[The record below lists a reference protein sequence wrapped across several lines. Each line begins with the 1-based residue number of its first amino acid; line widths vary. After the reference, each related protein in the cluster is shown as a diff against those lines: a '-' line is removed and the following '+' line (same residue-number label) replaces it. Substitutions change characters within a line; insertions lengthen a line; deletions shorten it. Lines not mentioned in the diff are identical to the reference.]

1 VGLVNRTGLVLVCIV
16 AFLAGEG
23 GVLLKH
29 LPVGYAVGVAL
40 VCGVVGWLSWWKGG
54 TTNQQRG
61 DASFESFIAEMKGVC
76 PWMTWDDVVL
86 VRQAFSSVHPLSGG
100 DEDLEGVAQ
109 AALRLAERACLCHD
123 ERRAFA
129 FWQRYQEVRA
139 WQQGQEYTWLPLPE
153 ALEEV

>member
-1 VGLVNRTGLVLVCIV
+1 V
-16 AFLAGEG
+16 
-23 GVLLKH
+23 
-29 LPVGYAVGVAL
+29 
-40 VCGVVGWLSWWKGG
+40 SWWRGG
-54 TTNQQRG
+54 TINQQRG

-76 PWMTWDDVVL
+76 PWITGEDVVL
-86 VRQAFSSVHPLSGG
+86 VRQAFSSLHPSSGG

-109 AALRLAERACLCHD
+109 AALRLTERACLCHD

-153 ALEEV
+153 AFEEV

>member
-1 VGLVNRTGLVLVCIV
+1 MNRAGLALVCLL

-29 LPVGYAVGVAL
+29 VPVEYVIGVAM
-40 VCGVVGWLSWWKGG
+40 VCGVVGWLSWWKGR
-54 TTNQQRG
+54 TPNQQPG

-100 DEDLEGVAQ
+100 DEDLDMVAQ

-139 WQQGQEYTWLPLPE
+139 CKLGQEYTWLPLPE

>member
-1 VGLVNRTGLVLVCIV
+1 MSRVGLALVCIV

-29 LPVGYAVGVAL
+29 LPVAYVIGVAL

-76 PWMTWDDVVL
+76 PWMTPDDVVL
-86 VRQAFSSVHPLSGG
+86 VRQAFSSLFPPFGG
-100 DEDLEGVAQ
+100 DEDLEVVAQ

-123 ERRAFA
+123 EQRAWA

-139 WQQGQEYTWLPLPE
+139 WQQGREYTWLPLPQE
-153 ALEEV
+153 LEEV

>member
-1 VGLVNRTGLVLVCIV
+1 MSRVGLALMCGM

-29 LPVGYAVGVAL
+29 LPVEYVIGGAL
-40 VCGVVGWLSWWKGG
+40 VCSVLGCVSWWKSG
-54 TTNQQRG
+54 TTNQPRG
-61 DASFESFIAEMKGVC
+61 DVSCESFIAEMKGVC
-76 PWMTWDDVVL
+76 PWMTWEDVVL
-86 VRQAFSSVHPLSGG
+86 VRQAFSSVHPLSRG
-100 DEDLEGVAQ
+100 DEDLDGVAQ

-123 ERRAFA
+123 EQRAWA

-139 WQQGQEYTWLPLPE
+139 WQQGREYTWLPLPE

>member
-1 VGLVNRTGLVLVCIV
+1 VNRVGLALVCIV

-29 LPVGYAVGVAL
+29 LPVGYVIGVAL

-54 TTNQQRG
+54 TTNQPRG

-76 PWMTWDDVVL
+76 PWMTSEDVVL
-86 VRQAFSSVHPLSGG
+86 VRKAFSSLFPPSGG
-100 DEDLEGVAQ
+100 AEDLDVVAQ
-109 AALRLAERACLCHD
+109 AALCLAERACLCHD

-139 WQQGQEYTWLPLPE
+139 WQQGQEYAWLPLPE

>member
-1 VGLVNRTGLVLVCIV
+1 MNRVGLALVCIV

-23 GVLLKH
+23 GVLLKQ
-29 LPVGYAVGVAL
+29 LPVEYVIGVAL

-54 TTNQQRG
+54 TANQPRG

-76 PWMTWDDVVL
+76 PWMTSEDVVL
-86 VRQAFSSVHPLSGG
+86 VRQAFSSLFPPSGG
-100 DEDLEGVAQ
+100 AEDLDVVAQ
-109 AALRLAERACLCHD
+109 AALRLTERACLCHD

-129 FWQRYQEVRA
+129 FWQRSQEVRA
-139 WQQGQEYTWLPLPE
+139 WQQGQEYSWLPLPE

>member
-1 VGLVNRTGLVLVCIV
+1 MKRAGLALVCIV

-23 GVLLKH
+23 GVLLKQ
-29 LPVGYAVGVAL
+29 LPVGYAVGVAM
-40 VCGVVGWLSWWKGG
+40 VCGVVGWLSWWKSG
-54 TTNQQRG
+54 TANQQRG

-76 PWMTWDDVVL
+76 PPITWEDVVL
-86 VRQAFSSVHPLSGG
+86 VRQAFALLFPPSGG
-100 DEDLEGVAQ
+100 AEDLDGVAQ
-109 AALRLAERACLCHD
+109 AALRLAERACMCHD
-123 ERRAFA
+123 EQRAWA

>member
-1 VGLVNRTGLVLVCIV
+1 MNRAGLALVCIV
-16 AFLAGEG
+16 AFPSGEG

-29 LPVGYAVGVAL
+29 LPVAYVIGVAL

-54 TTNQQRG
+54 TTNRPRG

-86 VRQAFSSVHPLSGG
+86 VRQAFSSVHSLSGG
-100 DEDLEGVAQ
+100 DEDLDGVAQ
-109 AALRLAERACLCHD
+109 AALRLAERACVFHD
-123 ERRAFA
+123 EPRAWA
-129 FWQRYQEVRA
+129 FWQRYQEVCA
-139 WQQGQEYTWLPLPE
+139 WQHGREYTWLPLPE